1 MGVSIVRWWPVVVL
15 VSLTL
20 SNHLV
25 EPEDK
30 KKYVYNIPVVHCY
43 EGRNGGR
50 GRCLLRWPIF

>member
-1 MGVSIVRWWPVVVL
+1 MGVSIVRWWPVVIL

-30 KKYVYNIPVVHCY
+30 KKYAYNIPNQ
-43 EGRNGGR
+43 RR
-50 GRCLLRWPIF
+50 RTLL